1 MPKFDTPEP
10 ITANIEP
17 GVGSVTIVAGNRV
30 DTVVAIRPTNPDNEA
45 DTDAAARTT
54 VDFVGN
60 ALTIRGSKINPLI
73 GPNKKTGSIDVTVE
87 LPAGSHLHG
96 KTGMGDL
103 TATGRLGDVSY
114 KTGLG
119 RIQFDEAAALS
130 VSSGAGNVL
139 GNRVTGK
146 ATVTTGSGRLHVGE
160 LADGGA
166 LKNSNGVAVVGVA
179 GGPVKIRCANGD
191 ITVEEAADDVE
202 AKTANG
208 AVRVLDAV
216 RGSLTLETAM
226 GEIEVGI
233 RKGSA
238 AWLDVKTKFGKVR
251 NELTASGAPAEQA
264 DKVEIHANTAF
275 GDVSVRRG

>member
-17 GVGSVTIVAGNRV
+17 GVGSVTIAAGERD
-30 DTVVAIRPTNPDNEA
+30 DTVVEIRPTNPDNES
-45 DTDAAARTT
+45 DTDAAARAT
-54 VDFVGN
+54 VDFAGKT
-60 ALTIRGSKINPLI
+60 LTIRGSKINPLI

-96 KTGMGDL
+96 KSGMGDL
-103 TATGRLGDVSY
+103 TATGRLGDVTY

-119 RIQFDEAAALS
+119 DVQLDEAAVVS
-130 VSSGAGNVL
+130 VSSGTGNVL

-146 ATVTTGSGRLHVGE
+146 AAITTAGRLHVGE
-160 LADGGA
+160 LADGGV
-166 LKNSNGVAVVGVA
+166 LKNSNGVTVVGA
-179 GGPVKIRCANGD
+179 AHGPVKVRSANGD
-191 ITVEEAADDVE
+191 ITVEEATGDIE

-226 GEIEVGI
+226 GEIEVGV
-233 RKGSA
+233 RGGSA
-238 AWLDVKTKFGKVR
+238 AWLDIKTKFGRVR
-251 NELTASGAPAEQA
+251 NEMTASGAPAEHA

-275 GDVSVRRG
+275 GDVTVRRA